1 MITMKNIPSGT
12 ITFLFS
18 DIEGSTQ
25 RWEKDR
31 ESMRSAFNRQEE
43 IMRAAMEKHG
53 GYVYKMIGD
62 AFQAAFSSAPAALAA
77 AWEAQRGLQDEAWEG
92 SVPIKVRIALHTG
105 ETEERGDDYVGP
117 LLNRVARLMAAA
129 HGGQVLLTRTTSE
142 LVQENLPPG
151 TWLIDLGKHRLK
163 DLERPEHVY
172 QLGASGLQV
181 DFPALNTLDA
191 QPNNLPV
198 QQTSFIGR
206 DDELKEVLDLI
217 SETRLLTL
225 TGPGGVGKTRLAL
238 QAAAQS
244 IDSFPDGTFFV
255 PLAAVISPDFI
266 PQSIAEAMKF
276 NFDNH
281 SSTRSSEEQLLE
293 YLEPRSLLLVLDNFE
308 HLMGGTEFI
317 MKLLESTSQLN
328 LLVTSRE
335 RLKLKG
341 EWTYEVKGMGFP
353 TNGSTAG
360 LEEYSAVQLFVER
373 ARQVHSYSTLTDD
386 EKPCVKRICQLVEG
400 MPLGIELAAG
410 WLPVLSCQEIA
421 EEIETSL
428 DFLSSTQRDQPD
440 KHRSLRAAF
449 EYSWKLL
456 DEEHKRVFRGL
467 SVFKGGFGRKAA
479 AQILGADLMTLSDL
493 VDKSFLHRTDQ
504 GRYEIHELLRQFG
517 NERLNSHPDEKKQ
530 TSENHSRY
538 YVEFLQ
544 SVQKEILGENL
555 IQIREQVRI
564 DKGNIRAALQWGVI
578 HWQAPELA
586 AALYAYMVFFFVQ
599 GWHEGREAFQDLIL
613 YIQTNRSVD
622 QAYYTARAYYAL
634 FAASITH
641 LDEAGNVCREDLPVL
656 RELDLGSELGIC
668 LLNSGII
675 ACERG
680 EYELANEQLS
690 ESIHLLKES
699 NRVSMAAEALL
710 WLGYVI
716 YLQGDY
722 AEAKSHFEESYQT
735 YQNVRDLVGTSFA
748 LSKLGLIADALQDY
762 PSARRY
768 HGQGLE
774 IFKRFGD
781 KAGVGYTNSRLSL
794 TAYGERNYAEAIE
807 YGRIG
812 LESFSEIGHL
822 WGIGASNCR
831 IGFAAL
837 ELGELELAEVCFQ
850 EALDRAQET
859 QQTPLILYA
868 LAGIG
873 NLLAMQGNSE
883 RGVELISF
891 VQEHPMTPSIY
902 RELAERH
909 LTEFEEKMGSESFN
923 AAQVH
928 GREVDL
934 EQVLLN
940 LDLSKVAV

>member
-1 MITMKNIPSGT
+1 MNKIPTGT

-31 ESMRSAFNRQEE
+31 ESMQSAFNRQEE
-43 IMRAAMEKHG
+43 IMRAAMENHG

-62 AFQAAFSSAPAALAA
+62 AFQVAFSSAPAALAA
-77 AWEAQRGLQDEAWEG
+77 ALEAQRGVQNESWEG
-92 SVPIKVRIALHTG
+92 PGPIKLRMAIHTG

-129 HGGQVLLTRTTSE
+129 HGGQVLLTSTTSD
-142 LVQENLPPG
+142 LVQDNMPTG
-151 TWLIDLGKHRLK
+151 AWLIDLGIHRLK
-163 DLERPEHVY
+163 DLERPENIY
-172 QLGASGLQV
+172 QLASDGIQLE
-181 DFPALNTLDA
+181 FPALNTLDA
-191 QPNNLPV
+191 RPNNLPL
-198 QQTSFIGR
+198 QHTSFIGR
-206 DDELKEVLDLI
+206 NNELKEVLNFLE
-217 SETRLLTL
+217 ETRLLTL

-244 IDSFPDGTFFV
+244 IDKFQNGTFFV
-255 PLAAVISPDFI
+255 SLAAVNSPEYL

-276 NFDNH
+276 NFDVH
-281 SSTRSSEEQLLE
+281 SSNRSPEEQLLE
-293 YLEPRSLLLVLDNFE
+293 FLESRSVLLVLDNFE

-317 MKLLESTSQLN
+317 RKLLDGSEQLQ

-335 RLKLKG
+335 RLKLSS
-341 EWTYEVKGMGFP
+341 EWTFEVKGMSFP
-353 TNGSTAG
+353 TNGSNTG
-360 LEEYSAVQLFVER
+360 FEDYSAVQLFIER
-373 ARQVHSYSTLTDD
+373 AQQVHSYSTLSDD
-386 EKPCVKRICQLVEG
+386 EKPCVKRICQLVQG

-421 EEIETSL
+421 EEIEASL

-456 DEEHKRVFRGL
+456 DDEHKRVFRSL
-467 SVFKGGFGRKAA
+467 SIFRGGFDRKAA
-479 AQILGADLMTLSDL
+479 AQILGADLLTLSDL

-517 NERLNSHPDEKKQ
+517 NEQLITHPEEKQK

-538 YVEFLQ
+538 YVDLLI

-555 IQIREQVRI
+555 IQIRERLRN
-564 DKGNIRAALQWGVI
+564 DKENIRAALQWSVVE
-578 HWQAPELA
+578 APA
-586 AALYAYMVFFFVQ
+586 QDSSNALYAYMVFYFVQ
-599 GWHEGREAFQDLIL
+599 GWHEGRDAFQDLIGFIL
-613 YIQTNRSVD
+613 ANRPID
-622 QAYYTARAYYAL
+622 QVYYSARS
-634 FAASITH
+634 FASMFSASISH
-641 LDEAGNVCREDLPVL
+641 LEEAEKICWEDLQAL
-656 RELDLGSELGIC
+656 RDLNLVSELGIY
-668 LLNSGII
+668 LLTLGII

-680 EYELANEQLS
+680 EYDASNEYLS
-690 ESIHLLKES
+690 ESIQLLKQDGKD
-699 NRVSMAAEALL
+699 SMVGEALL

-722 AEAKSHFEESYQT
+722 SGAKSRFEESYQS
-735 YQNVRDLVGTSFA
+735 YNKVRDLVGISFA
-748 LSKLGLIADALQDY
+748 LSKLGLIADALRDY

-768 HGQGLE
+768 HEQGLE
-774 IFKRFGD
+774 IFNRFGD

-794 TAYGERNYAEAIE
+794 TAYGEGNYVQAIE

-812 LESFSEIGHL
+812 LESFAEIGHL
-822 WGIGASNCR
+822 WGIGVSNCR

-837 ELGELELAEVCFQ
+837 ELGDMEQADICFQ
-850 EALDRAQET
+850 DALNRAQEF
-859 QQTPLILYA
+859 QHTPLLLYA

-873 NLLAMQGNSE
+873 NLIGLQGRFE
-883 RGVELISF
+883 QGVELIAF
-891 VQEHPMTPSIY
+891 VQQHPKTPSIY

-909 LTEFEEKMGSESFN
+909 LPEFEEKMGRKSFD
-923 AAQVH
+923 AAFALGSQADLAQVMKNIA
-928 GREVDL
+928 L
-934 EQVLLN
+934 P
-940 LDLSKVAV
+940 KVAA